1 MRIGPGIRQR
11 VDAREI
17 RDLLP
22 QSPVAAFMGLGRQGE
37 FGLVF
42 SLAPAILSAMEERTG
57 EWLRQ
62 AEYDM
67 DTADYMY
74 EGGRYFYA
82 VFMCHLAVEKTLKG
96 LYHEKRG
103 GVPPR
108 THSLVYLLQ
117 EVGIK
122 PPEEPGKVIVMLSEA
137 SIPTRYPEDLAKV
150 QQIYTQAAVE
160 GILAKSKAVIAWIKE
175 QL

>member
-1 MRIGPGIRQR
+1 MR
-11 VDAREI
+11 
-17 RDLLP
+17 
-22 QSPVAAFMGLGRQGE
+22 
-37 FGLVF
+37 
-42 SLAPAILSAMEERTG
+42 ERTG

-62 AEYDM
+62 AEYDL

-74 EGGRYFYA
+74 AGGRYFYT
-82 VFMCHLAVEKTLKG
+82 VFMCHLAVEKALKG
-96 LYHEKRG
+96 LHHEKRG
-103 GVPPR
+103 GVPPK

-117 EVGIK
+117 EAGVK

-150 QQIYTQAAVE
+150 QRIYTRTVVE
-160 GILAKSKAVIAWIKE
+160 DVLAKSKAVIGWIRQ